1 VRLGELRL
9 DGVALL
15 AGLGGA
21 RLGLLKHPLLGAEVA
36 RDQPRP
42 VLERL
47 ALEPRVRLGGLR
59 LRLQRPQVA
68 ARLAL
73 DVEHARE
80 GVARWLELELR
91 AAAALAVLA
100 EPGGL
105 LDEQP
110 ALARLRMHDLLDL
123 ALADHRVHLAA
134 EVRVGEHLEH
144 VGEPAA
150 GAVEQVLAFAGA
162 LEAVLAWSLRQLG
175 LAGPVGVV
183 ATRLEL

>member
-1 VRLGELRL
+1 MRGSQRGQPAPQPRALAVALGEALLNLAALLVRLGELRL

-80 GVARWLELELR
+80 VVARSLELELR

-105 LDEQP
+105 LDE
-110 ALARLRMHDLLDL
+110 
-123 ALADHRVHLAA
+123 
-134 EVRVGEHLEH
+134 
-144 VGEPAA
+144 
-150 GAVEQVLAFAGA
+150 
-162 LEAVLAWSLRQLG
+162 
-175 LAGPVGVV
+175 
-183 ATRLEL
+183 